1 MNLAALRENY
11 QKGELLETTVH
22 TNPIEQ
28 FKIWFQEASNSKV
41 IEPNAMFLST
51 VGHDNKPAGRIV
63 LLKNVDEAFSFFTNY
78 HSRKGAELAQ
88 HAHASLT
95 FFWGELE
102 RQVRIEGNV
111 HMMSEVLSTE
121 YFHQRPRESQLGAWV
136 SDQSARV
143 ESREYLEQRYA
154 ELAKTYEGK
163 EIPKPAH
170 WGGYELIPS
179 YFEFWQGRPSRL
191 HDRIVYEKSGQE
203 WERYRIAP

>member
-22 TNPIEQ
+22 ASPIEQ
-28 FKIWFQEASNSKV
+28 FKIWFQEASNAKV

-51 VGHDNKPAGRIV
+51 VGHDHKPAGRIV
-63 LLKNVDEAFSFFTNY
+63 LLKHVDAAFSFFTNY
-78 HSRKGAELAQ
+78 HSRKGTELAH

-111 HMMSEVLSTE
+111 NKMSEVLSTE

-143 ESREYLEQRYA
+143 ESREYLEERYA
-154 ELAKTYEGK
+154 ELAKMYEGK

-170 WGGYELIPS
+170 WGGYELIPD

-191 HDRIVYEKSGQE
+191 HDRIVYEKNGQE

>member
-22 TNPIEQ
+22 HDPIEQ
-28 FKIWFQEASNSKV
+28 FKIWFQEASYAKV
-41 IEPNAMFLST
+41 PEPNAMFLST

-63 LLKNVDEAFSFFTNY
+63 LLKHVDEAFSFFTNY
-78 HSRKGAELAQ
+78 HSRKGAELAH
-88 HAHASLT
+88 HAQASLT

-102 RQVRIEGNV
+102 RQVRIEGHV
-111 HMMSEVLSTE
+111 HKMSEVLSSE

-136 SDQSARV
+136 SDQSSRV
-143 ESREYLEQRYA
+143 ESREFLEQRYA
-154 ELAKTYEGK
+154 ELAKEYEGK

-170 WGGYELIPS
+170 WGGYELIPD

-191 HDRIVYEKSGQE
+191 HDRIVYEKNGQA

>member
-22 TNPIEQ
+22 ANPIEQ
-28 FKIWFQEASNSKV
+28 FKIWFQEASHAKV

-51 VGHDNKPAGRIV
+51 VGHNNKPAGRIV
-63 LLKNVDEAFSFFTNY
+63 LLKHVNEAFSFFTNY
-78 HSRKGAELAQ
+78 HSRKGTELAH

-111 HMMSEVLSTE
+111 YKMSEVLSTE

-143 ESREYLEQRYA
+143 ESREYLEERYA
-154 ELAKTYEGK
+154 ELAKMYEGK

-170 WGGYELIPS
+170 WGGYELIPD

-191 HDRIVYEKSGQE
+191 HDRIVYEKEGQE

>member
-11 QKGELLETTVH
+11 QKGELLESSVH
-22 TNPIEQ
+22 VDPIEQ
-28 FKIWFQEASNSKV
+28 FKIWFQEAQNSQV
-41 IEPNAMFLST
+41 LEPNAMFLST
-51 VGHDNKPAGRIV
+51 VGHDHKPAGRIV
-63 LLKNVDEAFSFFTNY
+63 LLKHVNEGFSFFTNY
-78 HSRKGAELAQ
+78 HSRKGAELA
-88 HAHASLT
+88 HHGHASLT

-111 HMMSEVLSTE
+111 YKMSEVLSTE

-136 SDQSARV
+136 SDQSSRV

-154 ELAKTYEGK
+154 ELAKQYEGK

-170 WGGYELIPS
+170 WGGYELIPD

-191 HDRIVYEKSGQE
+191 HDRIVYEKAGQR
-203 WERYRIAP
+203 WERYRLAP

>member
-22 TNPIEQ
+22 ANPIEQ
-28 FKIWFQEASNSKV
+28 FKIWFQEASNAKV

-63 LLKNVDEAFSFFTNY
+63 LLKHVNEAFSFFTNY
-78 HSRKGAELAQ
+78 HSRKGAELAH
-88 HAHASLT
+88 HAQASLT

-102 RQVRIEGNV
+102 RQVRIEGRV
-111 HMMSEVLSTE
+111 HNMSEVLSTE

-154 ELAKTYEGK
+154 ELAKEYAGK

-170 WGGYELIPS
+170 WGGYELVPE

-191 HDRIVYEKSGQE
+191 HDRIVYEKDGQD
-203 WERYRIAP
+203 WGRYRIAP

>member
-11 QKGELLETTVH
+11 QKGELLESSVH
-22 TNPIEQ
+22 VDPIEQ
-28 FKIWFQEASNSKV
+28 FKIWFQEAQNSQV
-41 IEPNAMFLST
+41 LEPNAMFLST
-51 VGHDNKPAGRIV
+51 VGHDHKPAGRIV
-63 LLKNVDEAFSFFTNY
+63 LLKHVNEGFSFFTNY
-78 HSRKGAELAQ
+78 HSRKGAELA
-88 HAHASLT
+88 HHGHASLT

-111 HMMSEVLSTE
+111 YKMSEVLSTE

-154 ELAKTYEGK
+154 ELAKQYEGK

-170 WGGYELIPS
+170 WGGYELIPD

-191 HDRIVYEKSGQE
+191 HDRIVYEKAGQN